1 MVDKETMVHNEFT
14 IIMIMIIR
22 TPSPTP
28 CTLTDD
34 GAEAREDTA
43 DPAATRPPQA
53 IKVENWLALPPLGVT
68 LST

>member
-28 CTLTDD
+28 CTLTAD
-34 GAEAREDTA
+34 GVKLEKTRT
-43 DPAATRPPQA
+43 DPAATTLPQA
-53 IKVENWLALPPLGVT
+53 IKMENWLALSPLGVT

>member
-28 CTLTDD
+28 CTLTGD
-34 GAEAREDTA
+34 GVKLEKTRT
-43 DPAATRPPQA
+43 DPAATTPQA